1 MGVDYVQNC
10 IFGFAVKAE
19 DLLVEL
25 SPEITEKQPRYDTR
39 TGKVSHY
46 ENVVVKQS
54 EEVYRFEDLED
65 EGIHTLANLIY
76 KKYPD
81 LECHVGSD
89 DDYRPSGIYIGY
101 KLGCRENDW
110 GACLLDGEVSMDELL
125 NMKNSLVEKFP
136 DFKDRIKIHFF
147 WWAG

>member
-1 MGVDYVQNC
+1 MGVDYVQYC
-10 IFGFAVKAE
+10 VFGFSIEAE

-25 SPEITEKQPRYDTR
+25 SPEIVEEQPRYDTR
-39 TGKVSHY
+39 TGQVSHY
-46 ENVVVKQS
+46 EKVIVKQS

-65 EGIHTLANLIY
+65 EEVYVLVDLIN

-81 LECHVGSD
+81 FEAQVYTD
-89 DDYRPSGIYIGY
+89 DNYDEVGIYVGY
-101 KLGCRENDW
+101 KLGERANNW
-110 GACLLDGEVSMDELL
+110 GPRLLDGEVSIDELL
-125 NMKNSLVEKFP
+125 TMKDSLVEKFP

>member
-10 IFGFAVKAE
+10 VFGFFIEVE

-25 SPEITEKQPRYDTR
+25 SPEITEEQPRYDTR

-65 EGIHTLANLIY
+65 EEIHILANLIY

-101 KLGCRENDW
+101 NLGDGDNDW
-110 GACLLDGEVSMDELL
+110 GTRLLDGEVSIDELL
-125 NMKNSLVEKFP
+125 NMKNSLANNFP
-136 DFKDRIKIHFF
+136 EFQDKIKIHFF